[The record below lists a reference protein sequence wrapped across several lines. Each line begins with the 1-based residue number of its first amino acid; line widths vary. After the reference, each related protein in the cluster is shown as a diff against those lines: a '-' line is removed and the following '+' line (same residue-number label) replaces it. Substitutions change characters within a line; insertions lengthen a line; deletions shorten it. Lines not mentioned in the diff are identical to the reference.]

1 MVRCYKALSNPPPSC
16 YNLRKVK
23 IHVRRLR
30 SGNGGSSSCA
40 GDQHPQLESPGPAAP
55 AGGTP
60 SRRTR
65 FRYCWV
71 FSALQEWWLK
81 REGGWEGFWAE
92 GAGAICQAFVWL
104 NYCKAP
110 YTLHWQRRARRSMT
124 RRMGKLSFLSLL
136 LSITRRMEKLVE
148 GPLWNQAKAVRS
160 PRAPKWCSSAGIG
173 PGATAVKGGRAAGGG
188 ERDPTRSWP
197 ASPCRLLGS
206 RDGRE
211 NEKCPFLFPCESVP
225 PPAEKPAL
233 TLLRQHFCS
242 GFFFP
247 VALGCTDHSLLI
259 Y

>member
-40 GDQHPQLESPGPAAP
+40 GNQHPQLGSPGPAGSAS
-55 AGGTP
+55 GTP
-60 SRRTR
+60 NRRTR
-65 FRYCWV
+65 FRYCSI

-92 GAGAICQAFVWL
+92 GAGAICEAFVWP
-104 NYCKAP
+104 NYYKAP
-110 YTLHWQRRARRSMT
+110 YTLHWQRRACCSMT

-136 LSITRRMEKLVE
+136 LSNTKRIEELVE
-148 GPLWNQAKAVRS
+148 GPLWNQAKAVRN
-160 PRAPKWCSSAGIG
+160 PRAPERCSSAGIG
-173 PGATAVKGGRAAGGG
+173 PGATAVKGGRAARGG
-188 ERDPTRSWP
+188 ERDPS
-197 ASPCRLLGS
+197 RLLALAGCGVAGMG
-206 RDGRE
+206 GRMWSV
-211 NEKCPFLFPCESVP
+211 PSYSHFESVP

-247 VALGCTDHSLLI
+247 VALRCTDHSLFI